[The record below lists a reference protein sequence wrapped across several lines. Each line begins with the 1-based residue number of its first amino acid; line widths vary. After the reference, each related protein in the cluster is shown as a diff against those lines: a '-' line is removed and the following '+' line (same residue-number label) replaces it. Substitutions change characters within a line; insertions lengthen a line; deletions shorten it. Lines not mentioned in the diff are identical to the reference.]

1 MAQLKINGKEYE
13 IKFTYMAVLTL
24 EKAFGMGIGK
34 VFKDMDL
41 ENIGVL
47 NTFVYACLKRHADFK
62 TATQEDIAIALDEA
76 FENEDITFEQLAEA
90 IKDAVENSVIVKQG
104 NGKKQKGK

>member
-13 IKFTYMAVLTL
+13 VKFTYMAVLAL

-34 VFKDMDL
+34 VFKELDL

-47 NTFVYACLKRHADFK
+47 NTFVYACLKRHEDFK
-62 TATQEDIAIALDEA
+62 HATQDDVAIALDEA
-76 FENEDITFEQLAEA
+76 FENEDITFEDLAEA
-90 IKDAVENSVIVKQG
+90 VKDAVENSVITKQG
-104 NGKKQKGK
+104 KNAKK